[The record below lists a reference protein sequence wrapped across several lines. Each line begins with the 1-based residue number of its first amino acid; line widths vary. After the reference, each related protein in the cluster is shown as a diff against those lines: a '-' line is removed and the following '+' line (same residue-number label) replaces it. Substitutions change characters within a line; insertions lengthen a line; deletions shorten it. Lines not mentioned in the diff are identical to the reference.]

1 MAVVARVYV
10 GPADQALHDRVE
22 EAVGSR
28 IEEIGGPPAG
38 LMAHI
43 SAPTGEGF
51 EIIEVWRSEET
62 WTDYWTSIALPAISG
77 AGATAPD
84 APTVTP
90 VWGFA
95 RP

>member
-22 EAVGSR
+22 EAVGAG
-28 IEEIGGPPAG
+28 IAATGGPPDG

-43 SAPTGEGF
+43 STPSGEGF

-62 WTDYWTSIALPAISG
+62 WTAYWEAIALPAITG
-77 AGATAPD
+77 AGAAAPD
-84 APTVTP
+84 APTVAP